1 MKSANSKAD
10 AKSKIDVDR
19 LDLVENGTSQ
29 SETVSKDA
37 ICNLQFALFIF
48 QFSFCNAFP

>member
-37 ICNLQFALFIF
+37 ICNLH
-48 QFSFCNAFP
+48 FSFFSFHFAMLFPE